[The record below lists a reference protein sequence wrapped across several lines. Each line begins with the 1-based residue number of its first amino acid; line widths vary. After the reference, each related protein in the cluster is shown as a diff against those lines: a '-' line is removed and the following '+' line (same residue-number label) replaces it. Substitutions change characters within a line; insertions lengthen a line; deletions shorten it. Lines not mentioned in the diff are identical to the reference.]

1 MFKFV
6 TAGVT
11 AIALT
16 LSSVPAQA
24 RGLSE
29 DDIGKILFGLVAA
42 GVLSTAINNNNN
54 RRTVQVAPQV
64 TEQARPR
71 RAQTQGRANI
81 LPRNCLTRV
90 ETRFGTHRM
99 FGRRCLQRNDI
110 NLRSLPRD
118 CAVRV
123 RSTNGNTRRG
133 FEPQCLR
140 EAGFRTQRR

>member
-16 LSSVPAQA
+16 VSSVPAQA

-42 GVLSTAINNNNN
+42 GVLSQAMNTNKGRAV
-54 RRTVQVAPQV
+54 TVTPQV
-64 TEQARPR
+64 TEQSRPRHDRSSR
-71 RAQTQGRANI
+71 RAQV
-81 LPRNCLTRV
+81 LPRACLTRV
-90 ETRFGTHRM
+90 ETRFGTHRIL
-99 FGRRCLQRNDI
+99 GRNCLRRNDV

-118 CAVRV
+118 CAVRL
-123 RSTNGNTRRG
+123 RSNGNVRRG
-133 FEPQCLR
+133 FDPQCLR
-140 EAGFRTQRR
+140 DAGFRTQRR